1 MPSLS
6 DKLNGLPDI
15 RVVIRNTQGK
25 YLAQDAYGLFF
36 TEDRSAALV
45 FNYRSDSVPEQ
56 IETIATT
63 HGIAL
68 VAEPVPPEEIYE
80 TCDRCKDLF
89 MPFMILFDGKR
100 FLCPDCRR
108 RVSGRSARS

>member
-1 MPSLS
+1 MPRRS
-6 DKLNGLPDI
+6 DKPIEPLDLK
-15 RVVIRNTQGK
+15 VFIRNPRGK
-25 YLAQDAYGLFF
+25 YLAQDANGLFF

-56 IETIATT
+56 LEAIATT

-68 VAEPVPPEEIYE
+68 TADPVPLGEIYE

-89 MPFMILFDGKR
+89 MPSMTFFDGKR

-108 RVSGRSARS
+108 RESGRSARR